1 MKNLAVPLVH
11 FAGIIS
17 AIGALIHF
25 AAIAGGTAWYV
36 FFNAPPQVVA
46 SSRDGTWLAPVST
59 STIGLL
65 MSVCAAYAFSALG
78 RLPRLPL
85 PRFMLG
91 GMAGVCLLRAVV
103 IVPLAI
109 NHPQLRNT
117 FEVVSAVI
125 WGLAGAGFLVACL
138 TLVRRPPAAGAH
150 AAQDDHLKIPELT

>member
-1 MKNLAVPLVH
+1 MKKLAIPLVC
-11 FAGIIS
+11 FTGIIS
-17 AIGALIHF
+17 AFGALIHF
-25 AAIAGGTAWYV
+25 AAIAGGSDWYV

-46 SSRDGTWLAPVST
+46 SSRAGTWLAPVST
-59 STIGLL
+59 GIIGLL
-65 MSVCAAYAFSALG
+65 MAVCAAYTFSALG

-85 PRFMLG
+85 PRLMLG
-91 GMAGVCLLRAVV
+91 GMAGVCLLRALV

-117 FEVVSAVI
+117 FELVSGVI

-150 AAQDDHLKIPELT
+150 AAQNDHLKIPKLT